1 MACLILRKSSSL
13 NKMDCIRIINLKIPA
28 RHGVYDFEKDKDK
41 LFELDAELFLDLT
54 IPGKS
59 DQLEDSVNYAEVV
72 EFITDIFILKDR
84 NLIESVAEDISNK
97 LLLKYPLKRV
107 IIKVRKPHAPIKA
120 NFDNVE
126 VELIR
131 EK

>member
-1 MACLILRKSSSL
+1 MACPTPRKSSSL

-59 DQLEDSVNYAEVV
+59 DKLEDSVNYAEVV

>member
-1 MACLILRKSSSL
+1 MACLFLRKSSSL

-107 IIKVRKPHAPIKA
+107 IIKIRKPHAPIKA